1 MIQPAVKKL
10 YFAYQSAGGG
20 DYAGSYPTGK
30 ATIDLS
36 LAASI
41 ANRRFYRQGL
51 NWAVANV
58 KVTLP
63 DGVSATDS
71 SIQVETVHDTW
82 VACNAWKKSFA
93 LWMKMNAFAM
103 QEAPSVRPKFFDYKI
118 FLDGENYNDWK
129 LNIDANGPGYQTG
142 ASTAATAINGFL
154 CPRTGPKI
162 SSAFIKGGEWDMAK
176 FVIPKVDGSDDA
188 STFYALMH
196 GPGLASV
203 KPIVNGYAYSR
214 ALVTSPEPLT
224 LAANTSWMTD
234 VFQQGTDQTDEILQD
249 LEDDNDE
256 VPYDLDEYVGGAT
269 NFVEPQTVGFTIAT
283 TTNNTGQQIEFN
295 TGPFNAQCGLIR
307 IDTTSAAVNKAVIIE
322 VTLVPGGNRGYLTQ
336 PMGDIQ

>member
-10 YFAYQSAGGG
+10 YFAYVVG
-20 DYAGSYPTGK
+20 DGITGYTEP
-30 ATIDLS
+30 TIDLS

-63 DGVSATDS
+63 EGVSQTNS
-71 SIQVETVHDTW
+71 NIKVKTVQDTW

-93 LWMKMNAFAM
+93 LWMKMNRFAM
-103 QEAPSVRPKFFDYKI
+103 QEAPSIKPKFFDYKV
-118 FLDGENYNDWK
+118 FLDEPHWNDWK
-129 LNIDANGPGYQTG
+129 INIDAAGPGYQNSAVPDSGTL
-142 ASTAATAINGFL
+142 A
-154 CPRTGPKI
+154 PRTAP
-162 SSAFIKGGEWDMAK
+162 STSANFIKGGEWDMAK
-176 FVIPKVDGSDDA
+176 FVIPKVDGTDDA
-188 STFYALMH
+188 STFHAFMH
-196 GPGLASV
+196 GIGTATV
-203 KPIVNGYAYSR
+203 KPIINGYAYSR

-269 NFVEPQTVGFTIAT
+269 NFDGPQTVGFTIAT
-283 TTNNTGQQIEFN
+283 TANNTGQQVEFN

-307 IDTTSAAVNKAVIIE
+307 IDTVEIASQTGLPVIVE

-336 PMGDIQ
+336 PMGDVQ